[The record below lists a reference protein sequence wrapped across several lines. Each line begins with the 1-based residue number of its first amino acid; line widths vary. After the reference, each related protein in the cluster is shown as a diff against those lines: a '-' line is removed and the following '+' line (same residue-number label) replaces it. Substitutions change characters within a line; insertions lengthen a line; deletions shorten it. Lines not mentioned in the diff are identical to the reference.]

1 MDEITKVKGIVFLVE
16 EDSKNVKLGYCKG

>member
-1 MDEITKVKGIVFLVE
+1 MDEITKVEGIVFLVE